1 MKLKSTLFLTICLSI
16 TSFVKA
22 QLPEKPEDVSPLLIG
37 ETIPNEQVGTMDG
50 KTVALHD
57 LLKDKPTVL
66 IFYRGGWCPFC
77 NTHLAEVGQAEEEI
91 LKLGYQILAVS
102 PDDMAHLQKTDEKN
116 KLNYQLLSD
125 SKGTLTKASGLAFK
139 APERYSKMLVE
150 HSSGDNT
157 GFLPVP
163 AVFVLN
169 TKGEILFE
177 YINPNYKV
185 RMPGDLLMA
194 ALKSLMNNP

>member
-1 MKLKSTLFLTICLSI
+1 M
-16 TSFVKA
+16 
-22 QLPEKPEDVSPLLIG
+22 
-37 ETIPNEQVGTMDG
+37 
-50 KTVALHD
+50 
-57 LLKDKPTVL
+57 
-66 IFYRGGWCPFC
+66 
-77 NTHLAEVGQAEEEI
+77 AEVGQAEEDI

-102 PDDMAHLQKTDEKN
+102 PDDVAHLQKTDEKN

-125 SKGTLTKASGLAFK
+125 SKGLLTMATGLAFK

-163 AVFVLN
+163 AVFILN

-185 RMPGDLLMA
+185 RMPGDLLLA
-194 ALKSLMNNP
+194 VLKSLANKP